1 MAIKSKDIYKGQR
14 KKHRAGKIIAWV
26 CAILVILAFALFFI
40 LREFAVYD
48 EYGNATI
55 ILPFSRS
62 VEE

>member
-14 KKHRAGKIIAWV
+14 KKHKAGKIIAWV
-26 CAILVILAFALFFI
+26 CVIIVVLAIALFFI

-55 ILPFSRS
+55 ILPFTRS
-62 VEE
+62 VAE

>member
-1 MAIKSKDIYKGQR
+1 MAIKSKDIYKGH
-14 KKHRAGKIIAWV
+14 KKKRQTGKIIAWV
-26 CAILVILAFALFFI
+26 CALIVVLAAALFFI

-55 ILPFSRS
+55 IIPFFQS